1 MSIYGLTSSIPSSLC
16 VSSLI
21 LLFLQD
27 LRNKLLVPLSSL
39 VSSVITAEEIA
50 ERIELDQVLEM
61 V

>member
-39 VSSVITAEEIA
+39 LSSVITAEEIA
-50 ERIELDQVLEM
+50 ERIELDQMLEM

>member
-1 MSIYGLTSSIPSSLC
+1 MSIYGLTSIPSSLC

-39 VSSVITAEEIA
+39 LSSVITAEEIA

>member
-39 VSSVITAEEIA
+39 LSSVITAEEIA